1 MLKIKENVDLKDL
14 EKYGFKDEVYDYEK
28 VLKNGKYIIDVP
40 TTFNDNRRI
49 IFHKKKGA
57 FYIVTKPRKRL
68 IKDLIKAGL
77 IEKVKE

>member
-1 MLKIKENVDLKDL
+1 MLKIKNSIELEVLK
-14 EKYGFKDEVYDYEK
+14 KYGFKDEIYDYEK

-40 TTFNDNRRI
+40 TTFNDNHRI

-68 IKDLIKAGL
+68 IKDLIKDGL
-77 IEKVKE
+77 VEKVE